1 MVRRCTLAE
10 VSIAPAHHAK
20 AVWYIVAQRVPP
32 ADDEVVRKTTL
43 REVKMLRSLR
53 HDNIVTLLEAFR
65 RKQKLVGA
73 KLQQQILLELCQ
85 RQQALILLQYL
96 VFEYIEKN
104 LLEVLEDSQSCL
116 TPTQVGKCEFGCS
129 VASCCPSADT

>member
-1 MVRRCTLAE
+1 MFEQNRSKLYLNRLCL
-10 VSIAPAHHAK
+10 SR
-20 AVWYIVAQRVPP
+20 VAYTVT
-32 ADDEVVRKTTL
+32 DDEVVRKTTL

-65 RKQKLVGA
+65 RKQKLA
-73 KLQQQILLELCQ
+73 S
-85 RQQALILLQYL
+85 QALMSALQTKPARGLYHTSLVFLQYL

-116 TPTQVGKCEFGCS
+116 TPIQVHQPPVTFLTISLPNTLSLHLSKQ
-129 VASCCPSADT
+129 